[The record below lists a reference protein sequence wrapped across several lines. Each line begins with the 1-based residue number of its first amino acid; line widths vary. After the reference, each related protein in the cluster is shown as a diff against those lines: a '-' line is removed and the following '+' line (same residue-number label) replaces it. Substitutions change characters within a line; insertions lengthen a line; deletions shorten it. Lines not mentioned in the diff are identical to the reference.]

1 VLFLGDVVAKQP
13 GTLAVTSGLTD
24 ALDAVAAIA
33 LALAVDIRPA
43 TGANPVLHPGRTAE
57 LRVADT
63 VVGVAGEL
71 LPSLARE
78 LDLPGVVAVAEL
90 DLDVLLPLGA
100 MQIAARPIGTLP
112 AATQDL
118 SLVVVDDIPAAAIR
132 DAITEGAGELLEDAR
147 LVDDYRG
154 SGVPD
159 GSKSLTFALRFRAA
173 DRTLTAAEATEA
185 KLAGVAL
192 AASRHGA
199 TLRE

>member
-13 GTLAVTSGLTD
+13 GAVAVPAGLAD
-24 ALDAVAAIA
+24 ALDAVADVG
-33 LALAVDIRPA
+33 LALAADIRRVTGSHPA
-43 TGANPVLHPGRTAE
+43 LHPGRTAE
-57 LRVADT
+57 LRVGGT
-63 VVGVAGEL
+63 VVGIAGEL

-90 DLDVLLPLGA
+90 DLDALLALGA
-100 MQIAARPIGTLP
+100 TEIAARPIGTLP
-112 AATQDL
+112 AATQDV
-118 SLVVVDDIPAAAIR
+118 SLVVAADIPAGDVR
-132 DAITEGAGELLEDAR
+132 DAVIVGAGELLEDAR

-154 SGVPD
+154 SGVPE

-173 DRTLTAAEATEA
+173 DRTLTAAEASEA